1 MDSGAGQSP
10 KKVDPAISK
19 WYSDISKKRKENV
32 GGFKN
37 PEVQK
42 KIQAAKAKKKLGS
55 GAEG

>member
-1 MDSGAGQSP
+1 MN

-42 KIQAAKAKKKLGS
+42 KIQAAKLKKKLGS
-55 GAEG
+55 EASG